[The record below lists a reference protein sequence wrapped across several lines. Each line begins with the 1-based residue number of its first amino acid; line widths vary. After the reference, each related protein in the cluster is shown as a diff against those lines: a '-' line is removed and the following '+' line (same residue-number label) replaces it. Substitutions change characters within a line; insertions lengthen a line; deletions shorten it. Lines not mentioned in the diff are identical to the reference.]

1 MSLASDMAIIDLSP
15 PTPPTL
21 GLLAALPRRVS
32 LTLPE
37 LQYVAARAGGA
48 PLPFESLAPAERAA
62 LDHRLG
68 QRLGQSRDSAEN
80 AAYATALA
88 SLRDPAMSLARRGL
102 VAEAPDGAVD
112 PGLVGAVGLLATPT
126 VALDLDLVVN
136 GAEGDL
142 QAKAWHRQAGDAVA
156 SLATVDGIVFEL
168 AWFPVGQWSTELARV
183 AVIPEDVR
191 LRISAVPPHVDL
203 PFDLADAANEA
214 MVTSRSDLVAVLVG
228 QHSRQV
234 LDASGKPFDDARVAS
249 LLAGLTTESRGRLRV
264 LVADVSGETTT
275 VVGVVSW
282 VLLAD
287 GWHTM
292 RPHRV
297 GDTHRVEVRR
307 VDPADL
313 APELAPVLAEV
324 TR

>member
-1 MSLASDMAIIDLSP
+1 MAIIDLSP
-15 PTPPTL
+15 PTATPP

-37 LQYVAARAGGA
+37 LRYVAERAGGA
-48 PLPFESLAPAERAA
+48 PLPFESLAPIGGATLDGR
-62 LDHRLG
+62 LDH
-68 QRLGQSRDSAEN
+68 RLGQSRDSAEN

-102 VAEAPDGAVD
+102 VVHGSDGAVH

-126 VALDLDLVVN
+126 VALDLDVVVN
-136 GAEGDL
+136 GADGNL
-142 QAKAWHRQAGDAVA
+142 QAKAWHRQRGHAVA
-156 SLATVDGIVFEL
+156 TLATVDGIVFEL
-168 AWFPVGQWSTELARV
+168 AWFPVGQWPSELARV
-183 AVIPEDVR
+183 AVIPEDFW
-191 LRISAVPPHVDL
+191 LRISVLPPYVDL
-203 PFDLADAANEA
+203 PFDLLNAANEA
-214 MVTSRSDLVAVLVG
+214 LATTRSELVPVLVS
-228 QHSRQV
+228 QHSGEV
-234 LDASGKPFDDARVAS
+234 IDASGKPFDNAEVAS
-249 LLAGLTTESRGRLRV
+249 LLAGLTTESRGRLRA
-264 LVADVSGETTT
+264 LVADVSGEETS

-282 VLLAD
+282 ALLAD